1 MGFFI
6 ACIALIPVILV
17 LILLK
22 IFSRKRPVTL
32 GFMESISLS
41 LLLIGFAFVVIF
53 VVAMLLYCWVW

>member
-6 ACIALIPVILV
+6 ACIALIPIIFI

-22 IFSRKRPVTL
+22 IFSRKKPIKL

-41 LLLIGFAFVVIF
+41 LLLIVFVFVVIF
-53 VVAMLLYCWVW
+53 VGTMALYCWVW